1 MSQQYGQP
9 GGPQG
14 QPPQYGQGQQ
24 SQPQPGGSQSQP
36 QSGGPQGEPTQ
47 YVRPGSPQGQPYP
60 QPQPPYGAPP
70 PNYQQPNQPQPPYG
84 APLPNYQQQPG
95 QPQPQPSYQQNVAAI
110 KQPARQVQAD
120 AYERSLSLL
129 VYLWV
134 GMCAAGVL
142 GLGNTPLV
150 LRSGSSGITYSVS
163 FGLNLGF
170 LVTFALPLAVM
181 YAVHQGELLRFH
193 AKQALYLGLAY
204 VVIRLVIE
212 LLYLIPATGVQDI
225 LLSGIV
231 VGLLL
236 VVMVLAAAFAGVR
249 AFYNR
254 EIYRLPLVGSFVK

>member
-1 MSQQYGQP
+1 
-9 GGPQG
+9 
-14 QPPQYGQGQQ
+14 
-24 SQPQPGGSQSQP
+24 
-36 QSGGPQGEPTQ
+36 
-47 YVRPGSPQGQPYP
+47 
-60 QPQPPYGAPP
+60 
-70 PNYQQPNQPQPPYG
+70 
-84 APLPNYQQQPG
+84 
-95 QPQPQPSYQQNVAAI
+95 
-110 KQPARQVQAD
+110 
-120 AYERSLSLL
+120 
-129 VYLWV
+129 
-134 GMCAAGVL
+134 MCAAGVL